1 MPETARRCFEVVP
14 GPDHTLGMSWT
25 SSLDKA
31 IWYAAQHAM
40 YYDLTDCAVYIA
52 TMRVSE
58 IYCCVDHYDHDCIAS
73 PL

>member
-1 MPETARRCFEVVP
+1 
-14 GPDHTLGMSWT
+14 MSWT